1 MQNKG
6 VIKLLAVILA
16 VISLYQLSFSFV
28 TRQVE
33 KKAAEY
39 ATSAESVKMAE
50 TLANG
55 DQNAYDYLLDS
66 IQGARETYYL
76 DSMSTV
82 KVYPVF
88 GQTYRQ
94 AKEMEINLG
103 LDLKGGMNVMMEVS
117 VPDIIEVLSGHST
130 YQHTALSLEVLPLYH
145 LLIQNHLLVKE
156 ASWQLL
162 EFLSDVPTSNN
173 TLSFP
178 VLRACLLI
186 LYLFCKYLYFQ

>member
-6 VIKLLAVILA
+6 VIKLLAVVLA
-16 VISLYQLSFSFV
+16 VFSLYQLSFSYV
-28 TRQVE
+28 TRRVE

-39 ATSAESVKMAE
+39 ATSTEAVKMAE
-50 TLANG
+50 VLAKG

-103 LDLKGGMNVMMEVS
+103 LDL
-117 VPDIIEVLSGHST
+117 
-130 YQHTALSLEVLPLYH
+130 
-145 LLIQNHLLVKE
+145 
-156 ASWQLL
+156 
-162 EFLSDVPTSNN
+162 
-173 TLSFP
+173 
-178 VLRACLLI
+178 
-186 LYLFCKYLYFQ
+186 

>member
-6 VIKLLAVILA
+6 VIKLLAVVLA
-16 VISLYQLSFSFV
+16 VFSLYQLSFSYV
-28 TRQVE
+28 TRRVE

-39 ATSAESVKMAE
+39 ATSTEAVKMAE
-50 TLANG
+50 VLAKG

-117 VPDIIEVLSGHST
+117 VPDIINVLSGHST
-130 YQHTALSLEVLPLYH
+130 DPTFVEALRIANEQHLNSQRDYVDLFGDA
-145 LLIQNHLLVKE
+145 
-156 ASWQLL
+156 
-162 EFLSDVPTSNN
+162 SNN
-173 TLSFP
+173 
-178 VLRACLLI
+178 
-186 LYLFCKYLYFQ
+186 

>member
-16 VISLYQLSFSFV
+16 VFSLYQLSFSFV

-33 KKAAEY
+33 KRAAEY

-82 KVYPVF
+82 KVYP
-88 GQTYRQ
+88 
-94 AKEMEINLG
+94 
-103 LDLKGGMNVMMEVS
+103 LDKLIVKQKKWK
-117 VPDIIEVLSGHST
+117 ST
-130 YQHTALSLEVLPLYH
+130 
-145 LLIQNHLLVKE
+145 
-156 ASWQLL
+156 
-162 EFLSDVPTSNN
+162 
-173 TLSFP
+173 
-178 VLRACLLI
+178 
-186 LYLFCKYLYFQ
+186 

>member
-16 VISLYQLSFSFV
+16 VFSLYQLSFSFV
-28 TRQVE
+28 TRNVE

-39 ATSAESVKMAE
+39 ATSAEAVKMAE
-50 TLANG
+50 VLAKGN
-55 DQNAYDYLLDS
+55 QNAYDYYLDS
-66 IQGARETYYL
+66 IQSARETYYL

-82 KVYPVF
+82 KVYPL

-117 VPDIIEVLSGHST
+117 VPDIINVLSGHST
-130 YQHTALSLEVLPLYH
+130 DPVFVQA
-145 LLIQNHLLVKE
+145 IQMANE
-156 ASWQLL
+156 QLTKRL
-162 EFLSDVPTSNN
+162 
-173 TLSFP
+173 
-178 VLRACLLI
+178 C
-186 LYLFCKYLYFQ
+186 